1 MRLVLWG
8 RVGWC
13 ERCEGGERVVGVQ
26 ERGGKV
32 GYFITLEGPDG
43 GGKSTQLK
51 MLVPKLRE
59 RGLQV
64 VTLGE
69 PGGTALGRA
78 IRRLVLDPGCVICP
92 QAEVLL
98 YAASR
103 AQAVYE
109 VVLPSLREGKVVV
122 LERFLDSSLAYQ
134 AGGLGI
140 PAREVLDA
148 NRLAT
153 GGLEPDLTILID
165 IDPARARRERLRGT
179 RDRIEGRDEEY
190 HRRVREGF
198 LEVARKHPGRVR
210 VVDGSLPVA
219 EVERIVWHLVEES
232 LRRAGVLRD
241 EK

>member
-1 MRLVLWG
+1 M
-8 RVGWC
+8 
-13 ERCEGGERVVGVQ
+13 VGVQ
-26 ERGGKV
+26 AGDGRA

-51 MLVPKLRE
+51 LLVPKLSQ

-78 IRRLVLDPGCVICP
+78 IRRLVLDPGRVICP

-134 AGGLGI
+134 AAGLGI
-140 PAREVLDA
+140 PAREVLEV

-153 GGLEPDLTILID
+153 AGLEPDLTILID
-165 IDPARARRERLRGT
+165 IDPARARRERLPRI
-179 RDRIEGRDEEY
+179 RDRIEGRDDDY
-190 HRRVREGF
+190 QGRVREGF
-198 LEVARKHPGRVR
+198 LEVARNHPGRVR
-210 VVDGSLPVA
+210 VVDGTLPVT

-232 LRRAGVLRD
+232 LRRVGVLPD
-241 EK
+241 QK